1 MSRRWAPEE
10 GWLSVVLVF
19 AMGLIV
25 ALAIDDAAWIVGDS
39 RLTDFL
45 VAAMLGGLVTGFVG
59 AKVGW
64 GRLRAHLVGAAFAA
78 LLVPI
83 LVGYVLQ
90 PDATSIGAAFRA
102 TASSTV
108 EAWLDLTVRAYTT
121 TRQYGHF
128 MLVLGLL
135 VWATGQFATYAT
147 FRHRRPLAAAMVL
160 GVVLLIDIS
169 ATLHDQLPFLIAFTV
184 VALLLLVRLHVFEEQ
199 GTWLRRRIGDPSAVA
214 ALYARGGSVF
224 VAGAVGGAILL
235 TITASSAPLAGAW
248 RGADTWLIDAGRN
261 LQRYFSFVQSVRG
274 PAGVDFGPTAK
285 ITGLWITNNDPALQV
300 TLPAGTT
307 AKYYWQAAVYDTF
320 DGNTGWSWSGDV
332 STDRAANASILGGTL
347 DATTAAGHTQV
358 TVSVTPIGYHGTT
371 VVSPGQPLTVDQP
384 TSLRT
389 VGVGGFFATLDTR
402 AGNGA
407 YQVTGLEPVLG
418 DKGPQDLTVNKLRA
432 AGTDYPAAIR
442 GTYLGVPEG
451 SLGPASLDLLTT
463 IEGRLEKN
471 DPYDLAAAIVQEL
484 HTTKYHYQTD
494 VTDLSCG
501 SRSLVECFV
510 TYKRGYCQYYATTM
524 AMLLRQA
531 GVPTRL
537 VQGFLPGERTGTTET
552 IRNSNSHAW
561 VQVYFPKFGWVDFD
575 PTGGDLSQLPTLPP
589 GAAVPSPSPAPSG
602 SSGDAIRDPERTI
615 RPTPFVAPTGTT
627 GGSGP
632 GSAAYVAIAVLLL
645 VAVGGLA
652 FASYRRGPRGGT
664 SPEQA
669 YRGVTTLASR
679 LGFGPRPTQTVYE
692 YVTALGDV
700 LPAVRPE
707 LETVAR
713 AKVEVAYGRAVLGD
727 DRARAVRDAM
737 RRLRVGLL
745 RLVTRRR
752 ERRSFRRPR

>member
-1 MSRRWAPEE
+1 MIRRWAPAE
-10 GWLSVVLVF
+10 GWLSVALVF

-25 ALAIDDAAWIVGDS
+25 ALAVDDAAWVVGDS

-45 VAAMLGGLVTGFVG
+45 PAAMLGGLLAGFG
-59 AKVGW
+59 AAKIGW
-64 GRLRAHLVGAAFAA
+64 GRLRAHVVGATLGA
-78 LLVPI
+78 LIVPV

-90 PDATSIGAAFRA
+90 PDAGSIAEAYRA
-102 TASSTV
+102 TATSAV

-128 MLVLGLL
+128 LVVLGILM
-135 VWATGQFATYAT
+135 WATGQFAAYAA
-147 FRHRRPLAAAMVL
+147 FRHRRPLAAALVL
-160 GVVLLIDIS
+160 GVILLIDIS
-169 ATLHDQLPFLIAFTV
+169 ATLHDQLPFLVVYTI

-199 GTWLRRRIGDPSAVA
+199 GTWLRRRIGDPTSVA
-214 ALYARGGSVF
+214 RLYERGGSVF

-248 RGADTWLIDAGRN
+248 QGADTWLIDAGRG

-274 PAGVDFGPTAK
+274 PAGVDFSSTAK
-285 ITGLWITNNDPALQV
+285 ITGLWITNNDPAMQI

-307 AKYYWQAAVYDTF
+307 AKYYWQAAVYDSF
-320 DGNTGWSWSGDV
+320 DGNTGWSWTGDV
-332 STDRAANASILGGTL
+332 SADRAANASILGGTL
-347 DATTAAGHTQV
+347 DATTPEGHTPV
-358 TVSVTPIGYHGTT
+358 TITVSPVGYHGTT
-371 VVSPGQPLTVDQP
+371 VVSPGQPLTVGQP

-389 VGVGGFFATLDTR
+389 VGALGFFATLDWR
-402 AGNGA
+402 AGDGS

-418 DKGPQDLTVNKLRA
+418 DKGAQDLTVNKLRA

-442 GTYLGVPEG
+442 ATYLGVPDG
-451 SLGPASLDLLTT
+451 ALGPASLELLTA

-501 SRSLVECFV
+501 TRSLVECFV

-531 GVPTRL
+531 GIPTRL
-537 VQGFLPGERTGTTET
+537 VQGFLPGERDGTIET

-575 PTGGDLSQLPTLPP
+575 PTGGDLSQLPVLPP
-589 GAAVPSPSPAPSG
+589 GAPVPSTSPRASSPTDSGNNEQHRSIAPPSLGPIA
-602 SSGDAIRDPERTI
+602 
-615 RPTPFVAPTGTT
+615 GT
-627 GGSGP
+627 SGP
-632 GSAAYVAIAVLLL
+632 TSPGGAAYVAIAVLL
-645 VAVGGLA
+645 VVSVGGLA
-652 FASYRRGPRGGT
+652 FVAYRRGPRGSS
-664 SPEQA
+664 SPDQA

-679 LGFGPRPTQTVYE
+679 LGFAPRPTQTVYE
-692 YVTALGDV
+692 YVAALGDIV
-700 LPAVRPE
+700 PAVRPE
-707 LETVAR
+707 LQTVAR

-727 DRARAVRDAM
+727 DRTRALRDAM

-745 RLVTRRR
+745 RLVMRRR
-752 ERRSFRRPR
+752 ERGAFRRSR